1 MDGVNTKL
9 DRQCGIIVGRMWK
22 IRKNRQTPTLKTS
35 DKQCAGEGCSVCK
48 CEIKDQN
55 K

>member
-22 IRKNRQTPTLKTS
+22 IMKDSQASILKTS
-35 DKQCAGEGCSVCK
+35 DKQCAVEGCSVCK
-48 CEIKDQN
+48 CEMKDQT